1 MREWLRGARASARDV
16 KGDCES
22 LGSAHIAAMH
32 GHVELLNLLGSFDVD
47 LSSPRKPIAPPL
59 TCAARHGNLEAAE
72 WLIERGVDIDACLH
86 PPLGDTAFA
95 AAIENGHLKI
105 VQLLVNR
112 GADPTANHYDGNLFV
127 LAVRQNHPPVAA
139 FLFSRGASSSGRF
152 YKPWVNELL
161 EDAGIEQ

>member
-1 MREWLRGARASARDV
+1 
-16 KGDCES
+16 
-22 LGSAHIAAMH
+22 
-32 GHVELLNLLGSFDVD
+32 
-47 LSSPRKPIAPPL
+47 
-59 TCAARHGNLEAAE
+59 
-72 WLIERGVDIDACLH
+72 LIECGVDIDACLH